1 VQSALFPAAV
11 AAVVAVLYTRRF
23 LARRRFE
30 RTNVSGGR
38 KALVLNLDRS
48 RW

>member
-1 VQSALFPAAV
+1 VQSVVFPAALV
-11 AAVVAVLYTRRF
+11 AVFAVLYTRRL